1 VRGEKRVSTSIKLGL
16 LRERHQEI
24 DDEVDKMGERRWL
37 SGRDQMRLKEL
48 KVRRLRLRDLID
60 RFEREST
67 TSPG

>member
-1 VRGEKRVSTSIKLGL
+1 VRVDERDSTSIKLGL

-60 RFEREST
+60 RFESEHDL
-67 TSPG
+67 P

>member
-1 VRGEKRVSTSIKLGL
+1 MRGEERDSTSIRLGL

-37 SGRDQMRLKEL
+37 SGRDRMRLKEL

-60 RFEREST
+60 RFERENT
-67 TSPG
+67 ISPG